1 MPFFLLVSFFN
12 YSCKGNIY
20 HICKG
25 VPSTKGTI
33 PWKRELLN
41 FGTLWDQ
48 WFLLRRQHWHGCM
61 VTKIGHFCLKMCN
74 EQIPS
79 LRRREIQLHSC
90 RALWYRALRFK
101 ISKFTKQ
108 AFGGQ
113 RPTWPETSSVLHP
126 YFVTD
131 RCRWRLF
138 SHIIKYHKFPPKTSE
153 FQA

>member
-1 MPFFLLVSFFN
+1 MPFLSWCPSLITIARAIYIIYVYVPLQQKEQFLEKESYWILGHCGTNGSCSDDNMSNIDMAAWWQKLAISVSK
-12 YSCKGNIY
+12 CVNI
-20 HICKG
+20 
-25 VPSTKGTI
+25 
-33 PWKRELLN
+33 
-41 FGTLWDQ
+41 
-48 WFLLRRQHWHGCM
+48 
-61 VTKIGHFCLKMCN
+61 
-74 EQIPS
+74 S

-108 AFGGQ
+108 AFGGH